1 MSCRRQSAALVT
13 AWSSAPEVSRCFFP
27 VLVGAQVEL
36 DHARLAMLA
45 VLLSGAVS
53 AGVPTT
59 ADFMDASATLLAG
72 VSIFLE
78 SNEGRVAQDA
88 EGTQA
93 AVGSPGCAGRI
104 E

>member
-1 MSCRRQSAALVT
+1 M
-13 AWSSAPEVSRCFFP
+13 
-27 VLVGAQVEL
+27 EL

-59 ADFMDASATLLAG
+59 ADFMDASASLLAG

-78 SNEGRVAQDA
+78 SNEGVARNA
-88 EGTQA
+88 EGAQ
-93 AVGSPGCAGRI
+93 AVGSSGCAG
-104 E
+104 